1 MINDNKNIENLNM
14 KNSRNFILK
23 KEFLNENSSFSNK
36 LNSENLKIEI
46 ENSIENSKILLNYYY
61 FNQPKINIIKNYYFQ
76 NNFQINEPKEIN
88 FQYFINNN
96 NNSNFYI
103 QNNNEFNNN
112 NIILFNFSEKKI
124 LQLSPILLH
133 EQNGS
138 RFLQNKIRS
147 DIKFCN
153 EKFFPNL
160 LKIYNENE
168 INKIICDQFGNYL
181 FQAMIENL
189 THKNLLKFLN
199 IISKNFYEISI
210 NIFGTRVI
218 QKLINIINNNEKL
231 LNEFDNIFFKE
242 IDKLIFTS
250 HGNHIF
256 QKYIEEVKFNEKN
269 IIFDYLINNFNKIS
283 INKFGCCTIQKC
295 LTNNDKNF
303 KTKFLNLIYENI
315 NFLLSNQFGTFIF
328 QFMIENETKE
338 IKINLINKI
347 LPNFMKICK
356 TKYSSNTIEKC
367 LENDCKEIHI
377 IILNKICESKENVY
391 DLILNPFGNY
401 IIQKA
406 LKVCEKNQYEFILKI
421 LAENI
426 KEIKKVKFGLKLISK
441 LICDHPKI
449 NDFIIDCDKKNLFN

>member
-1 MINDNKNIENLNM
+1 MININKNIENLYM

-23 KEFLNENSSFSNK
+23 KDFLNENSSFSNK
-36 LNSENLKIEI
+36 LTSENSKIEI
-46 ENSIENSKILLNYYY
+46 ENPIENSKNLLNYYF

-76 NNFQINEPKEIN
+76 NNFQINEPKEIKIE
-88 FQYFINNN
+88 YFINNN
-96 NNSNFYI
+96 DISKFNI
-103 QNNNEFNNN
+103 QNNNELNDN
-112 NIILFNFSEKKI
+112 NINLFNYSEKKI
-124 LQLSPILLH
+124 LQLSPILLQ

-147 DIKFCN
+147 DFKFCN

-168 INKIICDQFGNYL
+168 ISINICDQFGNYL
-181 FQAMIENL
+181 FQAMLENL
-189 THKNLLKFLN
+189 TNKNILKFLK
-199 IISKNFYEISI
+199 IISNNFYTISI

-231 LNEFDNIFFKE
+231 LNEFNNIFFKE
-242 IDKLIFTS
+242 INKLISTS
-250 HGNHIF
+250 HGNHII
-256 QKYIEEVKFNEKN
+256 QKYIEEIKFNEKN

-295 LTNNDKNF
+295 LINNDKNI

-315 NFLLSNQFGTFIF
+315 NYLLSKQFGNFIF

-347 LPNFMKICK
+347 LPNFMNICK
-356 TKYSSNTIEKC
+356 TKYSSNVIEKC
-367 LENDCKEIHI
+367 LEVNCNEIHV
-377 IILNKICESKENVY
+377 IILNKICESKKNVF

-406 LKVCEKNQYEFILKI
+406 LNICNKNQYEFILKI

-426 KEIKKVKFGLKLISK
+426 KEIKKLKFGLKLISK
-441 LICDHPKI
+441 LICVHPKI
-449 NDFIIDCDKKNLFN
+449 NDFIVDCDKKNLFD